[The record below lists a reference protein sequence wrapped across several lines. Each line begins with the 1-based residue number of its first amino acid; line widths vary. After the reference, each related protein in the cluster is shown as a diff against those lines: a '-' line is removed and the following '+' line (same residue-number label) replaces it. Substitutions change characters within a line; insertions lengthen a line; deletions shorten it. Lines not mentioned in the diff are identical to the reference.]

1 MISLSLRRLL
11 PLAVRQLRR
20 DSRAGELRVLFFALV
35 IAVAAS
41 TAIGYFGARLNGAML
56 LRASEFLGADLLLNG
71 SSPATPEQIESGK
84 QLGMQHAQ
92 FVEFSSV
99 IATDK
104 GIQLSSV
111 KAADQAYPLRGELR
125 SAAAPYTQERASE
138 GPQPGEAWVETR
150 VLSALDLKVGDN
162 VEVGNKVLRLTRVLT
177 YEPDRAGDFYSMT
190 PRLLMNLA
198 DLPATGVVQPGSRVK
213 YSELWRGTA
222 EQITAYRQQITP
234 GLAPSQKLLGAQD
247 GNQQVG
253 GALGRA
259 ERYLNLASLAAIL
272 LAGVAVALSAS
283 RFAQRR
289 FDSSALLRCMGM
301 SRREVMQLFSLQLA
315 ILGLIASFVGALLGW
330 MAQLGLFQLLGTL
343 LPQEIPTGGI
353 WPMLAGIA
361 TGLVALAGF
370 ALPPLA
376 ALGRVPPL
384 RVLQRDLLPLP
395 ASGWLVYGAALLALG
410 VIMWR
415 LSLDLQ
421 LTLSLLGGG
430 LLAALLLGGLL
441 LLSLQALR
449 RMLKSA
455 ALPWRLGL
463 GQLLRHPLNAAGQS
477 LAFGL
482 ILLCMALIA
491 LLRGEL
497 LDTWQK
503 QLPEN
508 APNYFAM
515 NVLPADKDAFT
526 AQLDKLAAKPEPLY
540 PMIQGRLIMINGEPV
555 KKVVSKESSG
565 ERATQRDLSLTWAAE
580 MPSDNRLIDGQWWP
594 AAISADSA
602 PQVSVESKLANN
614 LQVDVGDLLTFNV
627 GGHELEARIS
637 SLREVDWGNL
647 KPNFYM
653 IFSPGSL
660 SGLPTTYL
668 TSFYL
673 PPQSERE
680 LVALSRSFPAVT
692 LLQVDAIL
700 AQLRSILAQ
709 VTLAVEFV
717 LLFVLAA
724 GLSVLFAGL
733 QSTLDERI
741 RQGALLRTLGAERR
755 LLKRARWTEFGLLG
769 AASGLLAA
777 VGCELISALLYRY
790 AFDLVWQPHPWLLLL
805 PLIGALL
812 VGTAGVVGTRRSLNV
827 SPLIVLREA

>member
-1 MISLSLRRLL
+1 MSTPSLTRLVPMAL
-11 PLAVRQLRR
+11 RQLAR
-20 DSRAGELRVLFFALV
+20 DARAGELRVLFFALL

-41 TAIGYFGARLNGAML
+41 TAIGYFGARLNGAMM

-71 SSPATPEQIESGK
+71 SSPATDLQIEAGIK
-84 QLGMQHAQ
+84 LDMQHARL
-92 FVEFSSV
+92 VEFSSV
-99 IATDK
+99 IATDR

-111 KAADQAYPLRGELR
+111 KAADAAYPLRGQLK
-125 SAAAPYTQERASE
+125 SAAQAYGKESTSS
-138 GPQPGEAWVETR
+138 GPQAGEAWVEPR
-150 VLSALDLKVGDN
+150 LLSALGLAIGDS
-162 VEVGNKVLRLTRVLT
+162 VEVGQKILRLTRVLT
-177 YEPDRAGDFYSMT
+177 YEPDRAGDFYSLT
-190 PRLLMNLA
+190 PRLLMNLD
-198 DLPATGVVQPGSRVK
+198 DLDATGVVQPGSRVK
-213 YSELWRGTA
+213 YSELWRGSA
-222 EQITAYRQQITP
+222 EQIATYRKQIEP
-234 GLAPSQKLLGAQD
+234 GLAPSQQLLGAKD
-247 GNQQVG
+247 GNRQVG

-283 RFAQRR
+283 RYAQRR
-289 FDSSALLRCMGM
+289 FDASALLRCLGM
-301 SRREVMQLFSLQLA
+301 SRRQVMLLFSLQLGM
-315 ILGLIASFVGALLGW
+315 LGLLACIAGAVLGW
-330 MAQLGLFQLLGTL
+330 LAQLGLFQLLGEL
-343 LPQEIPTGGI
+343 LPQEIPSGGI
-353 WPMLAGIA
+353 WPMLAGIT

-395 ASGWLVYGAALLALG
+395 ASGWLVYGAALFALG
-410 VIMWR
+410 MIMWR

-430 LLAALLLGGLL
+430 LLAALILGGLL
-441 LLSLQALR
+441 WLSLKALR
-449 RMLKSA
+449 RLLVSA

-463 GQLLRHPLNAAGQS
+463 GQLLRHPLNAAGQA

-526 AQLDKLAAKPEPLY
+526 AQLQSLAAQPEPLY
-540 PMIQGRLIMINGEPV
+540 PMIQGRLVLINGQPV
-555 KKVVSKESSG
+555 KKLVSKESSG
-565 ERATQRDLSLTWAAE
+565 ERATQRDLSLTWAADL
-580 MPSDNRLIDGQWWP
+580 PNDNRLVAGKWWSANP
-594 AAISADSA
+594 APDAI
-602 PQVSVESKLANN
+602 PEVSVESKIAQN
-614 LQVDVGDLLTFNV
+614 LQLEIGDHLTFNI
-627 GGHELEARIS
+627 GGMQREAIVS

-653 IFSPGSL
+653 IFAPGSL

-668 TSFYL
+668 TSFFL
-673 PPQSERE
+673 PAKHEHE
-680 LVALSRSFPAVT
+680 LVALSRAFPAVT

-709 VTLAVEFV
+709 VTLAVQFV

-724 GLSVLFAGL
+724 GMSVLFAGL

-755 LLKRARWTEFGLLG
+755 LLQRARWTEFGLLG

-777 VGCELISALLYRY
+777 VGCELVSALLYNY
-790 AFDLVWQPHPWLLLL
+790 AFDLQWQPHPWLLLL
-805 PLIGALL
+805 PFIGALL
-812 VGTAGVVGTRRSLNV
+812 VGSAGVAGTRRSLNV
-827 SPLIVLREA
+827 SPLIVLREV